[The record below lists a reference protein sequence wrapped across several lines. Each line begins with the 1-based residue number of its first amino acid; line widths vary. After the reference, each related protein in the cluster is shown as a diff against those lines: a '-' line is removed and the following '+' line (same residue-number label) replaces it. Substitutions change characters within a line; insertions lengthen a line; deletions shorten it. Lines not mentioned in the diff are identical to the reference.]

1 MDNIVKKSVADVFGI
16 EDPAFKNTVVKVFP
30 ATPDTPENIKDF
42 VFRSD
47 VLRRLMVW
55 AASVSLPAGF
65 FGATMKRNLMIYGPT
80 GCGKTALAQVFCAR
94 TGRSLIRA
102 QCSEDTEPSSLFGTW
117 RLCRPIL
124 KEDPSEEAG
133 LIEKGVAGIARAIEK
148 LAIAVKKT
156 TGVGPEMTWV
166 DGPVLR
172 WARMPNSV
180 LLLDEFDQL
189 PPSVAMSLNAVLDG
203 DDILV
208 PETGERVKPA
218 PGNLLA
224 ATANTN
230 GRGSA
235 GGNGG
240 SASLYKGAKRQN
252 VATMD
257 RFFVIHTSYLSEAE
271 ERQLLMKQTRVNE
284 AVSTAM
290 ATLASK
296 IRTQFLGINEDAGA
310 AGTPL
315 EFTITTRNLLNWAM
329 SYTLMVSTGMQ
340 SKLALKEALRM
351 TLLDFATP
359 DERKAVEDTWESVVG
374 ANA

>member
-1 MDNIVKKSVADVFGI
+1 MDNIIKKSVADVFGI
-16 EDPAFKNTVVKVFP
+16 NDSAFAKTVVKVFP
-30 ATPDTPENIKDF
+30 ATPDTPEDIKDF
-42 VFRSD
+42 VFQGD

-65 FGATMKRNLMIYGPT
+65 FGAKMKRNLMVYGPT

-117 RLCRPIL
+117 RLCRPLL
-124 KEDPSEEAG
+124 KEEPTEEAG
-133 LIEKGVAGIARAIEK
+133 LIEKGIAGISRAIEK
-148 LAIAVKKT
+148 LAIAIKKT

-172 WARMPNSV
+172 WARTPNSV

-218 PGNLLA
+218 AGCLVA

-257 RFFVIHTSYLSEAE
+257 RFFAIYVTYLSEAE
-271 ERQLLMKQTRVNE
+271 EKQLLLKQTKVND

-290 ATLASK
+290 AKLAAK
-296 IRTQFLGINEDAGA
+296 IRRQFLGINEDAGSE
-310 AGTPL
+310 GVPL
-315 EFTITTRNLLNWAM
+315 EFTITTRNLLNWSM
-329 SYTLMVSTGMQ
+329 SYTLMVSTGLQ
-340 SKLALKEALRM
+340 SQLALKESLRM

-359 DERKAVEDTWESVVG
+359 DERRAVEDTWDNLVG
-374 ANA
+374 NA